1 MDEGRNRSAVYV
13 GENLRRIIAE
23 RRRRRRQVAIGA
35 LIGCIAAPLAATML
49 WKPPVLFVWNAS
61 ASAPVGLYRLGA
73 GGPIRRGDMV
83 VAWTPE
89 RARSLAASRRYVP
102 ANVPLVKRVAAVGG
116 DRVCAFGADI
126 SINGNRVAARHR
138 LDPAGRVM
146 PRWTG
151 CRRLSGGEYL
161 LLMNST
167 LSFDGRYFGVTES
180 RDVVGRAEL
189 LWAKPPKGSHDG

>member
-1 MDEGRNRSAVYV
+1 MVDGRDPPSVHV
-13 GENLRRIIAE
+13 GEELRRIIAK
-23 RRRRRRQVAIGA
+23 RRRRRRLVAIAA

-49 WKPPVLFVWNAS
+49 WEPPVLFVWNAS

-83 VAWTPE
+83 VAWTPQ

-126 SINGNRVAARHR
+126 SINGNRAAVRHR

-151 CRRLSGGEYL
+151 CRLLSGGEYL
-161 LLMNST
+161 LLMDNPI
-167 LSFDGRYFGVTES
+167 SFDGRYFGVTDS
-180 RDVVGRAEL
+180 SDIVRRAEL
-189 LWAKPPKGSHDG
+189 LWAKPAEAR